1 MQKVSTS
8 SIPLKHQLHQKKL
21 KKKITDKCNNKPQ
34 KIQKKK
40 REKTYRVLACWIS
53 ASSTL
58 RESLKDFLTD
68 PIYISLLQNL
78 QDQAIGSSLWIKTL
92 KIFLVFSSPKPCFFS
107 FFGGG
112 VGSSQRSFF
121 FFYSVLESEAIDRE
135 GTRGLES
142 GMSWS

>member
-8 SIPLKHQLHQKKL
+8 SIPLKHQLHQKKF
-21 KKKITDKCNNKPQ
+21 KKKSQTNVTTNPRKSRR
-34 KIQKKK
+34 K
-40 REKTYRVLACWIS
+40 RERTTYRVLACWIS

>member
-1 MQKVSTS
+1 
-8 SIPLKHQLHQKKL
+8 
-21 KKKITDKCNNKPQ
+21 
-34 KIQKKK
+34 
-40 REKTYRVLACWIS
+40 
-53 ASSTL
+53 
-58 RESLKDFLTD
+58 LKDFLTD

-78 QDQAIGSSLWIKTL
+78 QDQAIGFSLRVKTL
-92 KIFLVFSSPKPCFFS
+92 KIFLVFSSPKPPSFS

-121 FFYSVLESEAIDRE
+121 FYYSVLESEAIDRE

>member
-68 PIYISLLQNL
+68 PIYISLLSKPPR
-78 QDQAIGSSLWIKTL
+78 SSNRILSLDKNPENFSCFLFTKTL
-92 KIFLVFSSPKPCFFS
+92 FLFFFWWWGWFFS
-107 FFGGG
+107 EE
-112 VGSSQRSFF
+112 
-121 FFYSVLESEAIDRE
+121 L
-135 GTRGLES
+135 LLLLLC
-142 GMSWS
+142 SWKWSHR